1 MKNKDKEEML
11 FSGASLEDLIKMK
24 IENELNEELAKSH
37 KKLEKKVYVEL
48 SEVPKELIFSTK
60 STWRLFNR
68 RNKTETFINGIQAE
82 ALIGLEHSV
91 REKISQ
97 GLLGAFATD
106 EAYVKFERA
115 QEIV

>member
-11 FSGASLEDLIKMK
+11 LSGASLEDLIKMK

-37 KKLEKKVYVEL
+37 KRLEKKTYTDL
-48 SEVPKELIFSTK
+48 SEVPKHLIFSAK

-82 ALIGLEHSV
+82 ALIGVEHAV
-91 REKISQ
+91 REKVTQ
-97 GLLGAFATD
+97 GTLSAFATD